1 MNNVK
6 QPLRIC
12 LMYHDIYQHTSN
24 ESGFQQESASQ
35 YKIQADIFEEHVRA
49 VTQYC
54 KKHPE
59 VEVEFTFDDGG
70 VSFLTLA
77 APILE
82 KYGLHGTFF
91 ISTAYLNTPQFL
103 TTEQLDELMK
113 RGHRIGSHSH
123 THPML
128 TDLTEKEIAEEW
140 INSADILHPY
150 IKDDV
155 TASIPNGDGNA
166 VVMKKAL
173 EAGIQQLY
181 TSIPTTKLTYF
192 ENMQVLGRY
201 VVYQGMSTED
211 VIRIVSDE
219 GYRRKLYIRW
229 QLLHYVKSCLG
240 SQYERLKCFYFRYRH
255 PSK

>member
-1 MNNVK
+1 
-6 QPLRIC
+6 
-12 LMYHDIYQHTSN
+12 MYHDVYLHSST
-24 ESGFQQESASQ
+24 ESGFLKESAFQ
-35 YKIQADIFEEHVRA
+35 YKIQADIFEEHVKA
-49 VTQYC
+49 VAKYC
-54 KKHPE
+54 KERPHI
-59 VEVEFTFDDGG
+59 EVEFTFDDGG

-82 KYGLHGTFF
+82 KHGLRGTFF

-103 TTEQLDELMK
+103 TTEQLAELAK

-123 THPML
+123 THPVL
-128 TDLTEKEIAEEW
+128 TDLPEEEIAEEW
-140 INSADILHPY
+140 TNSVEILRPFVT
-150 IKDDV
+150 DGM

-166 VVMKKAL
+166 VVMDNAL
-173 EAGIQQLY
+173 KSGIQRLY
-181 TSIPTTKLTYF
+181 TSIPITEITYF

-219 GYRRKLYIRW
+219 GYRRRLYIRW
-229 QLLHYVKSCLG
+229 QLLHYVKSRLG
-240 SQYERLKCFYFRYRH
+240 PQYERLKCIYFRYRH

>member
-1 MNNVK
+1 
-6 QPLRIC
+6 
-12 LMYHDIYQHTSN
+12 MYHDIYRQTLD

-35 YKIQADIFEEHVRA
+35 YKIQADIFEEHVKA

-54 KKHPE
+54 KEHPK

-82 KYGLHGTFF
+82 KYGLRGIFF

-103 TTEQLDELMK
+103 ATEQLDEVAK

-128 TDLTEKEIAEEW
+128 TDLSENEITKEW
-140 INSADILHPY
+140 TKSVDILRPFTT
-150 IKDDV
+150 DDM

-166 VVMKKAL
+166 VVMDKAL
-173 EAGIQQLY
+173 KAGIERLY
-181 TSIPTTKLTYF
+181 TSIPTTKITYF

-201 VVYQGMSTED
+201 VVYQGMSTKD

-219 GYRRKLYIRW
+219 GYRRRLYIRW
-229 QLLHYVKSCLG
+229 QLLHYAKSCLG
-240 SQYERLKCFYFRYRH
+240 SQYERLKCLYFRYRH